1 MARLRTHPGEVLR
14 EKFLVPLG
22 LSARALAKELD
33 VSANRLTEI
42 MRGAR
47 DVTADTAIRLGRY
60 FGTDPRFWLN
70 LQAAHDLSK
79 AEKTQSYKKI
89 VPRKVA

>member
-1 MARLRTHPGEVLR
+1 
-14 EKFLVPLG
+14 
-22 LSARALAKELD
+22 
-33 VSANRLTEI
+33 
-42 MRGAR
+42 MRGTR

-79 AEKTQSYKKI
+79 VEKTHSDSKI
-89 VPRKVA
+89 VPRRAA